1 LSRTSSADLSGLAI
15 DRNAPD
21 PGRARGVKWIRG
33 ALLAVVALA
42 IGVVVYGLVSEKT
55 IDVRVARAEPLGGTP
70 GVGGAELLTA
80 NGYVVARQRASV
92 SSEVSGRLAAL
103 YVEEGSRVVE
113 GQVLGML
120 QNQDQR
126 AAVESAKAAL
136 AAAEAQAAEAKA
148 SAREADLELG
158 RSRELLAKG
167 LVSQADFDA
176 VQAKA
181 DVAGARVQSAEAQIG
196 SARANLDAAQVAWDR
211 TFIRAPFAGA
221 VLRKEAEV
229 GEIVSPIP
237 SSGGL
242 TRGAIVTMAN
252 LATLQVDVD
261 VNEGY
266 VARTHE
272 GMRTE
277 IALDAYPDDRF
288 PGRVRQIVP
297 TADRQKAT
305 VLVKVSFDSLDARVL
320 PDMGAKVT
328 FFADA
333 GAAGAGTGAAPP
345 AAATAVS
352 IPREAV
358 QEREGRAVVYV
369 VEDGRANERGIA
381 PRPLGPDRVSVSGGI
396 APGEVVIV
404 DAPPGLA
411 DKARVRVR

>member
-1 LSRTSSADLSGLAI
+1 MTRTDSADLSGLTI
-15 DRNAPD
+15 DRAAPD
-21 PGRARGVKWIRG
+21 PGRAGSTKWILAALVLVIAVGAALLLRG
-33 ALLAVVALA
+33 A
-42 IGVVVYGLVSEKT
+42 GGRTFE
-55 IDVRVARAEPLGGTP
+55 VRVARAEP
-70 GVGGAELLTA
+70 VGGSPGSGGSEILTA

-92 SSEVSGRLAAL
+92 STEVAGRLVAL
-103 YVEEGSRVVE
+103 YVEEGSRVTQ

-120 QNQDQR
+120 QNLDQR
-126 AAVESAKAAL
+126 AAVESAKATL
-136 AAAEAQAAEAKA
+136 ASAEAQSEEAKA
-148 SAREADLELG
+148 SAREAELEWS
-158 RSRELLAKG
+158 RSRDLLAKG
-167 LVSQADFDA
+167 LVSQAEFDGS
-176 VQAKA
+176 QAKA
-181 DVAGARVQSAEAQIG
+181 EVARARVASAAARIGSAEADLR
-196 SARANLDAAQVAWDR
+196 SAEVAYEK

-272 GMRTE
+272 GMRAE
-277 IALDAYPDDRF
+277 IALDAFPNDRF
-288 PGRVRQIVP
+288 PGRLRQIVP

-333 GAAGAGTGAAPP
+333 AAPAGSGDSAVP
-345 AAATAVS
+345 AVSGVVS
-352 IPREAV
+352 IPSSAV
-358 QEREGRAVVYV
+358 QDRDGRAVVFV
-369 VEDGRANERGIA
+369 VDENRAVIRGVS
-381 PRPLGPDRVSVSGGI
+381 PRPLGPDRVSVSGGL
-396 APGEVVIV
+396 APGEMVVL
-404 DAPPGLA
+404 DAPAGLA
-411 DKARVRVR
+411 DNARVRVK